1 MAFAIP
7 ADLYK
12 RVPMCNKK
20 LAQHYHLGIEYGRV
34 IISYSGEKIIF
45 LMIPF
50 YRLLIN
56 AHNQEISVNVGVLS
70 SSPATARFTTEKIE

>member
-56 AHNQEISVNVGVLS
+56 AQSGN
-70 SSPATARFTTEKIE
+70 